1 MLEQAQE
8 SYDQPEEER
17 NEAGDPI
24 EPFHLRK
31 EMEVGGKKQGELA
44 VFSAARDDVGNE
56 CWLVGLI
63 PPWLRSPSQTPCCY
77 APLHVGGL
85 L

>member
-1 MLEQAQE
+1 MLAQAQE

-44 VFSAARDDVGNE
+44 AFCPVLDDVGMS
-56 CWLVGLI
+56 VG
-63 PPWLRSPSQTPCCY
+63 W
-77 APLHVGGL
+77 
-85 L
+85 